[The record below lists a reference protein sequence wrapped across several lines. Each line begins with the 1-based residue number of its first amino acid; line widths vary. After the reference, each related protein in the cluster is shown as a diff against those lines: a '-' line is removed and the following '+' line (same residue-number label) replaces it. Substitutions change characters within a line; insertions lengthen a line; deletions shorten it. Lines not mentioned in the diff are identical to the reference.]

1 MSEVSSVILDPVAAT
16 SPDSSALTA
25 SFTQA
30 DGGVLRF
37 ITAGSVDDGKSTL
50 IGRLLFDSKGVFAD
64 QLDAIARAKYK
75 RTEGDAPDLA
85 LLTDGLEAEREQGI
99 TIDVAYR
106 YFATPKRKFIV
117 ADAPGHEQY
126 TRNMVTGA
134 STADAAIILI
144 DATRAADGTLLT
156 QTKRH
161 SAIARLLGIR
171 HIIVAVNKMDLL
183 DWDRDTFERIHA
195 AYAELAR
202 RLDIPAFHV
211 LPLSALKGDNVV
223 TRSARTPWYEGPT
236 LLNLLEA
243 LPVEAQA
250 RQRPLRLPVQ
260 WVIRHG
266 GSSVADFRGYAGL
279 VSSGTLNVGDAVQVQ
294 PSGVEAVVQAIYL
307 GSEVRQQAQAGDAV
321 TVVLDRDVDVSR
333 GDLLVHT
340 QAPAQ
345 VERAFEADLCWLDTQ
360 ALNPARRYLLK
371 HGSRVTSVKVKAVLS
386 RRDIHELTEVA
397 SDEPLKTNE
406 IGRVSLAV
414 RDPLPLDDYAV
425 NPGNGAFILID
436 EASNQTAAAGMVRL
450 G

>member
-1 MSEVSSVILDPVAAT
+1 
-16 SPDSSALTA
+16 
-25 SFTQA
+25 
-30 DGGVLRF
+30 
-37 ITAGSVDDGKSTL
+37 
-50 IGRLLFDSKGVFAD
+50 
-64 QLDAIARAKYK
+64 
-75 RTEGDAPDLA
+75 
-85 LLTDGLEAEREQGI
+85 
-99 TIDVAYR
+99 
-106 YFATPKRKFIV
+106 
-117 ADAPGHEQY
+117 PGHEQY

-144 DATRAADGTLLT
+144 DATRAADGKLLT

-183 DWDRDTFERIHA
+183 DWDRATFERIQA

-202 RLDIPAFHV
+202 RLDIAAFHI

-223 TRSARTPWYEGPT
+223 TRSAQTPWYEGQT
-236 LLNLLEA
+236 LLQLLES

-279 VSSGTLNVGDAVQVQ
+279 VSSGALRVGDTVQIQ
-294 PSGVEAVVQAIYL
+294 PSGVEARVQAIYL
-307 GSEVRQQAQAGDAV
+307 GSDAREEAVAGDAV

-333 GDLLVHT
+333 GDLLVHA

-345 VERAFEADLCWLDTQ
+345 VERSFEADLCWLDTQ

-371 HGSRVTSVKVKAVLS
+371 HGARVTSVKVKAVLS
-386 RRDIHELTEVA
+386 RRDVHELAEVA
-397 SDEPLKTNE
+397 GGEPLQTNE

-414 RDPLPLDDYAV
+414 RDPLPLDDYAA